1 MKNNA
6 QLKSVRPPA
15 IILPEARLKVIQ
27 GPYKGVSYKL
37 VAAKIIIGREK
48 TCDIQLIKD
57 KKCSRQ
63 QAVVLFKNKSYY
75 IKDLSGKA
83 SLKVNSVRKI
93 QSELQD
99 GDLIKCGTSILQFE
113 CKNLIKTPV
122 SSKQQMPKVKVP
134 IPLRPAGAMVP
145 VASKPASAGNLQAPV
160 PLSAQGAL
168 LTVQQDSPV
177 HQSMP
182 QPGLSPHL
190 AVNKK
195 RSTGKR
201 SQLPRILIGI
211 LVVLFLFL
219 LLNEDK
225 KLEPQEDKLR
235 TAESVEEDVK
245 SLTELKEQE
254 MEKKKKN
261 MEVSFKDAQSAYIKG
276 IRDYRNGIYVRAI
289 ESFRVCKTLYP
300 QHELCGTYLQK
311 TQNKQQQLIQAW
323 MLDGKDA
330 RAKGRFEACLGAF
343 KNVMLAIRDKNN
355 LTYKEASGNYDVCK
369 IKFEGRY

>member
-48 TCDIQLIKD
+48 TCDIQLTKD

-113 CKNLIKTPV
+113 CKSLMKTPV
-122 SSKQQMPKVKVP
+122 SSKQQTPKVKVP
-134 IPLRPAGAMVP
+134 IPLRPAGSMVP
-145 VASKPASAGNLQAPV
+145 VASKPASANLQAPV

-182 QPGLSPHL
+182 QPGLSPQ
-190 AVNKK
+190 AVSKK
-195 RSTGKR
+195 RSTGKK
-201 SQLPRILIGI
+201 SQLPKILIGL

-219 LLNEDK
+219 LLDEDK
-225 KLEPQEDKLR
+225 KLKPQEDKLR

-245 SLTELKEQE
+245 SLTELKEEE
-254 MEKKKKN
+254 MEKRKEIWKLVLKMPKRLISKGLEITEKVYMFELLKLFVYVKLSILN
-261 MEVSFKDAQSAYIKG
+261 MNYVEHIYRKRKIK
-276 IRDYRNGIYVRAI
+276 
-289 ESFRVCKTLYP
+289 S
-300 QHELCGTYLQK
+300 
-311 TQNKQQQLIQAW
+311 
-323 MLDGKDA
+323 
-330 RAKGRFEACLGAF
+330 
-343 KNVMLAIRDKNN
+343 NN
-355 LTYKEASGNYDVCK
+355 LYRHGCWMVMMPELKVDLKPA
-369 IKFEGRY
+369 